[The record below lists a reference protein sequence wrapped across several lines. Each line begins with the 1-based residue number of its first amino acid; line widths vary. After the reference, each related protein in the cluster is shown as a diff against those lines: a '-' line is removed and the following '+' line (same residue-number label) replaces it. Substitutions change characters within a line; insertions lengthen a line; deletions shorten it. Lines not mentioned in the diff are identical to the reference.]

1 MLLRSSIQIMTTER
15 EWTVDPD
22 KLPKK
27 LEIELSDAVKRWLEQ
42 AAAKTGR
49 SEDELILELLDK
61 GLQNS

>member
-1 MLLRSSIQIMTTER
+1 MTTER

-27 LEIELSDAVKRWLEQ
+27 LEIELSDAAKRWLEQ

>member
-1 MLLRSSIQIMTTER
+1 MLLRRSLQIMTTER
-15 EWTVDPD
+15 EWTLDPD

-27 LEIELSDAVKRWLEQ
+27 LEIELSDAVKTWLEQ
-42 AAAKTGR
+42 AAATTGR